1 MAAMGVEEPDS
12 QLMNYLV
19 RMVVPMRREF
29 GRSLNV
35 GQFLHDF
42 TYAREVL
49 DEALRS
55 QDPRLLE
62 YARYVERR
70 QHGAR
75 IADSPLPNAPAS
87 APTSK
92 AGAAPAAAA
101 ALPVAGT
108 TDSPTAEE
116 LRARVLKKYT
126 SGLR

>member
-1 MAAMGVEEPDS
+1 MGAEEPDS

-19 RMVVPMRREF
+19 RMVVPLRREF

-49 DEALRS
+49 DEALKS

-62 YARYVERR
+62 YARYVEKRL
-70 QHGAR
+70 HGPR
-75 IADSPLPNAPAS
+75 IADTPAPPPARTAPDS
-87 APTSK
+87 ALEAPK
-92 AGAAPAAAA
+92 AAPAPSA
-101 ALPVAGT
+101 
-108 TDSPTAEE
+108 SEEE

-126 SGLR
+126 GGLR